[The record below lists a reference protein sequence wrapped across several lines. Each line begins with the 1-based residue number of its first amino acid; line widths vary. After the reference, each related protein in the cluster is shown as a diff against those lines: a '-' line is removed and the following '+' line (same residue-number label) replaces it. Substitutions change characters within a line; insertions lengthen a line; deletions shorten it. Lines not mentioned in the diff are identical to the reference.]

1 MPPNYHEVSRVV
13 VTSNEGQTLIDAEGQ
28 TQNEAEGQGQDK
40 GHIQK
45 EAEGEKVV
53 DDITVK
59 QEVEETAENVDEQTD
74 ENQGI

>member
-1 MPPNYHEVSRVV
+1 M

-28 TQNEAEGQGQDK
+28 TPNEAEGQGQDK

-45 EAEGEKVV
+45 EGEGEKVV

-59 QEVEETAENVDEQTD
+59 QEVEVAAENVDEQTD